1 MPQPEPRTRPQPT
14 THDLTVNEVHLVGR
28 VSAEPETRT
37 LPSGDEVVL
46 LRIVVGRRPTRS
58 RAPVKRLADGGAGAG
73 PSTRSGVDTI
83 DVACWGAGVRR
94 TALRLHAGQP
104 IEVLG
109 ALRRRFY
116 RAGSTTQSR
125 YEVEATRVRRKP
137 VLLG

>member
-1 MPQPEPRTRPQPT
+1 M
-14 THDLTVNEVHLVGR
+14 GR

-46 LRIVVGRRPTRS
+46 LRVVVGRRPTRG
-58 RAPVKRLADGGAGAG
+58 RAPMKRLADGGAASG
-73 PSTRSGVDTI
+73 PSGRAGVDTI

-94 TALRLHAGQP
+94 TALRLHAGEP
-104 IEVLG
+104 IEVQG

-125 YEVEATRVRRKP
+125 YEVEATSVRRAP
-137 VLLG
+137 VPSPG